1 MSFVNLPLNL
11 CTLAVLLTP
20 VLAYCLRN
28 FFPKNLDKFNSVA
41 GGLGIVSI
49 IVAMMPGIVSTV
61 PVVLE
66 KDHWKHFVTYPQ
78 VSYVLFLSVLLGFII
93 MYTLAKLAY
102 QKTVNGKDPSNF
114 LYGVHLFCL
123 CIVLFSAVSALPSIA
138 KSDVVSF
145 YLFTAVL
152 CFEIFLEENGLIRHY
167 KERFHNGTRALIA
180 GSGALGYLY
189 GTYFIKYMPYL
200 ISSSIEGLIIGFLLL
215 AIVKTEF
222 DLLEQRS
229 HFPTFLLS
237 ALFKVILLYFIF
249 FDF

>member
-1 MSFVNLPLNL
+1 MLLTSLPLSL

-20 VLAYCLRN
+20 VLAYCLRS
-28 FFPKNLDKFNSVA
+28 FFPQNLDKFNSAA

-49 IVAMMPGIVSTV
+49 IVAMIPGIVSTI
-61 PVVLE
+61 PAVL
-66 KDHWKHFVTYPQ
+66 KIDHWTHITTYPQ
-78 VSYVLFLSVLLGFII
+78 ASYTLFLSVLVGFIM

-102 QKTVNGKDPSNF
+102 QKTAKGEDPSNF
-114 LYGVHLFCL
+114 LYGVHLLCL
-123 CIVLFSAVSALPSIA
+123 CVVLFSAVSALPAIA

-167 KERFHNGTRALIA
+167 KQRFHNGTRALIA
-180 GSGALGYLY
+180 GSGILGYVY
-189 GTYFIKYMPYL
+189 GTYFIEHMPYL

-237 ALFKVILLYFIF
+237 ALFKAILLYFVF